1 MTLAQ
6 GNRHANGGPV
16 KPNHPTT
23 VRQPVQ
29 PIQLNFHLEMAFQ
42 NDLRDFI
49 NLSQPCFHLFIQID
63 RSYSSDNY
71 GSTNSNITMLNVT
84 LQLLE
89 KYIRSVLTAP
99 RVAVLAEVHGHLR
112 RPLNSR
118 SRVAAR
124 RILQMDILFVVWK
137 RFQVLKY
144 LTFPPRRDLVRR
156 QL

>member
-23 VRQPVQ
+23 VRQAVQ

-49 NLSQPCFHLFIQID
+49 NLSQPCFHFFIQID
-63 RSYSSDNY
+63 RSCSSDNH
-71 GSTNSNITMLNVT
+71 GSTNSDIIMLNAT

-89 KYIRSVLTAP
+89 KCIALS
-99 RVAVLAEVHGHLR
+99 LR
-112 RPLNSR
+112 
-118 SRVAAR
+118 
-124 RILQMDILFVVWK
+124 
-137 RFQVLKY
+137 
-144 LTFPPRRDLVRR
+144 PPRYGIG
-156 QL
+156 